1 MSQGTDQEKY
11 LEKIKKLE
19 DKAEQLKNTNMDLR
33 KQITDFDRVNKGK
46 NFVLIISVFYKK
58 CIKNK

>member
-1 MSQGTDQEKY
+1 VSQGTDQEKY